1 MKTKPSFSRQKNKS
15 QNSSF
20 RSFWDGTG
28 ESMPEFHGAPSTKY
42 YFECER
48 TLFESFFPNLE
59 GKKVFKS
66 DLWDEA
72 KNTRILKWAADRGA
86 EVYGLDISYPIVKDS
101 QDLFRR
107 SSLKCGIIVSDL
119 RQIAFDDESFDYIY
133 SMGTIEHFKEYRQAL
148 GEIYRVLKKG
158 GRAIIGVPNKWDPFL
173 RPVMVTFLNW
183 LNLYGYGYE
192 KSFSMR
198 QLERMLRD
206 VGFEIHERS
215 GILFMPGSLR
225 MLDLFVHVKWPK
237 ASFIMAPLIRTFA
250 SLYRTFPV
258 LRRHGYLI
266 ASVVR
271 KPG

>member
-1 MKTKPSFSRQKNKS
+1 MGTEPSFSRQKNKS
-15 QNSSF
+15 QNSSY

-28 ESMPEFHGAPSTKY
+28 ESFPAFHGAPSTKY

-48 TLFESFFPNLE
+48 TLFESFFPGME

-72 KNTRILKWAADRGA
+72 KNTRILKWAANRGA
-86 EVYGLDISYPIVKDS
+86 EAYGLDISYPVVKDAR
-101 QDLFRR
+101 DLFRR

-183 LNLYGYGYE
+183 FNRYGYGYE

-198 QLERMLRD
+198 QLERMLQD
-206 VGFEIHERS
+206 VGFEILERS

-225 MLDLFVHVKWPK
+225 MLDLFVHVNWPK
-237 ASFIMAPLIRTFA
+237 ASFIMAPLIRPFA
-250 SLYRTFPV
+250 SLYRTFPA

-266 ASVVR
+266 ASVVQ

>member
-1 MKTKPSFSRQKNKS
+1 MGTEPSFSRQKDKS
-15 QNSSF
+15 QKSSF
-20 RSFWDGTG
+20 RSFWDETG
-28 ESMPEFHGAPSTKY
+28 ESIPAFYGAPSTKY

-48 TLFESFFPNLE
+48 TLFESFFPDLK
-59 GKKVFKS
+59 GKKVFKT

-72 KNTRILKWAADRGA
+72 KNTQILKWAAEQGA
-86 EVYGLDISYPIVKDS
+86 EVYGLDISYPVVKDAR
-101 QDLFRR
+101 DLFRQ

-119 RQIAFDDESFDYIY
+119 RQIAYGDESFDYIY

-173 RPVMVTFLNW
+173 RPMMVAFLYR
-183 LNLYGYGYE
+183 LKLYGYGYE

-198 QLERMLRD
+198 QLERMLRN
-206 VGFEIHERS
+206 VGFEILERS

-225 MLDLFVHVKWPK
+225 MLDLFVHVNWPK
-237 ASFIMAPLIRTFA
+237 ASFIMAPLIRPFS
-250 SLYRTFPV
+250 SLYRTFPL

-266 ASVVR
+266 ASVVQ

>member
-1 MKTKPSFSRQKNKS
+1 MKTSTP
-15 QNSSF
+15 NSSY

-28 ESMPEFHGAPSTKY
+28 ESFPAFHGAPSTKY

-48 TLFESFFPNLE
+48 TLFESFFPGME
-59 GKKVFKS
+59 GKKIFKS

-86 EVYGLDISYPIVKDS
+86 EVYGLDISYPIVKDT

-198 QLERMLRD
+198 RLERMLQD
-206 VGFEIHERS
+206 VGFEILERS

-225 MLDLFVHVKWPK
+225 MLDLFVHVNWPK
-237 ASFIMAPLIRTFA
+237 ASFIMAPFIRPFA
-250 SLYRTFPV
+250 FLYKSFPS

-266 ASVVR
+266 ASVVQ
-271 KPG
+271 KPS

>member
-1 MKTKPSFSRQKNKS
+1 MKTSTP
-15 QNSSF
+15 NSSF

-28 ESMPEFHGAPSTKY
+28 ESFPVFHEAPSTKY

-48 TLFESFFPNLE
+48 TLFESFFPKLE
-59 GKKVFKS
+59 EKKVFKT

-72 KNTRILKWAADRGA
+72 KNTRILKWVAEQGA
-86 EVYGLDISYPIVKDS
+86 EVYGLDIAFPIVKDT
-101 QDLFRR
+101 QDLFRGA
-107 SSLKCGIIVSDL
+107 SLKCGIIVSDL
-119 RQIAFDDESFDYIY
+119 RQIAYSDESFDYIY
-133 SMGTIEHFKEYRQAL
+133 SMGTIEHFKEYKQAL

-173 RPVMVTFLNW
+173 RPVMVTFLYW

-192 KSFSMR
+192 KSFSMK
-198 QLERMLRD
+198 QLERILLD
-206 VGFEIHERS
+206 VGFEIIERS

-225 MLDLFVHVKWPK
+225 MLDLFVHVNCPK
-237 ASFIMAPLIRTFA
+237 ASFIITPLIRPFA
-250 SLYRTFPV
+250 FLYRAFPS

-266 ASVVR
+266 ASVVE

>member
-1 MKTKPSFSRQKNKS
+1 
-15 QNSSF
+15 
-20 RSFWDGTG
+20 
-28 ESMPEFHGAPSTKY
+28 MPDFHGAPSTKY

-48 TLFESFFPNLE
+48 TLFESYLPHLK
-59 GKKVFKS
+59 GKRVFKT
-66 DLWDEA
+66 DLWDES
-72 KNTRILKWAADRGA
+72 KNTRILKWAADQGA
-86 EVYGLDISYPIVKDS
+86 EVFGLDIAYSVVKAT

-119 RQIAFDDESFDYIY
+119 RQIAFNDESFDYIY

-148 GEIYRVLKKG
+148 G
-158 GRAIIGVPNKWDPFL
+158 
-173 RPVMVTFLNW
+173 PVMVTFLYW

-198 QLERMLRD
+198 QLERMLED
-206 VGFEIHERS
+206 VGFEVLGRS

-225 MLDLFVHVKWPK
+225 MLDLFVHVNWPK
-237 ASFIMAPLIRTFA
+237 ASFLLAPLIRPFFY
-250 SLYRTFPV
+250 LYRTFPS

-266 ASVVR
+266 ASVVQ

>member
-1 MKTKPSFSRQKNKS
+1 MGTEPSFSPQKNKS

-28 ESMPEFHGAPSTKY
+28 ESMPDFHGAPSTKY

-48 TLFESFFPNLE
+48 TLFESYLPHLK
-59 GKKVFKS
+59 GKRVFKT
-66 DLWDEA
+66 DLWDES
-72 KNTRILKWAADRGA
+72 KNTRILKWTADQGA
-86 EVYGLDISYPIVKDS
+86 EVFGLDIAYSVVKDT

-107 SSLKCGIIVSDL
+107 SSQKCGIIVSDL
-119 RQIAFDDESFDYIY
+119 RQIAFNDESFDYIY

-173 RPVMVTFLNW
+173 RPVMVTFLYW

-198 QLERMLRD
+198 QLERMLED
-206 VGFEIHERS
+206 VGFEVLGRS

-225 MLDLFVHVKWPK
+225 MLDLFVHVNWPK
-237 ASFIMAPLIRTFA
+237 ASFLLAPLIRPFFY
-250 SLYRTFPV
+250 LYRTFPS

-266 ASVVR
+266 ASVVQ

>member
-1 MKTKPSFSRQKNKS
+1 
-15 QNSSF
+15 
-20 RSFWDGTG
+20 
-28 ESMPEFHGAPSTKY
+28 MPRFHGAPSTQY
-42 YFECER
+42 YLYCEQ
-48 TLFESFFPNLE
+48 TLFESFFPDLE
-59 GKKVFKS
+59 GKKLFKT

-72 KNTRILKWAADRGA
+72 KNTRILKWAADQGS
-86 EVYGLDISYPIVKDS
+86 EVYGLDISYPVAKDTR
-101 QDLFRR
+101 DLFRG
-107 SSLKCGIIVSDL
+107 SASKNSIIVSDL
-119 RQIAFDDESFDYIY
+119 RQIAFGSESFDLIY

-148 GEIYRVLKKG
+148 EEIYRVLKKG

-173 RPVMVTFLNW
+173 RPVMVTFLYW

-198 QLERMLRD
+198 ALERMLRD
-206 VGFEIHERS
+206 VGFETLQRS

-225 MLDLFVHVKWPK
+225 MLDLFVYVNWPK
-237 ASFIMAPLIRTFA
+237 ASFLLAPLIRPFA
-250 SLYRTFPV
+250 FLYRTFPR

>member
-1 MKTKPSFSRQKNKS
+1 
-15 QNSSF
+15 
-20 RSFWDGTG
+20 
-28 ESMPEFHGAPSTKY
+28 MPAFYDAPSTEY

-48 TLFESFFPNLE
+48 NLFESFFPDLD
-59 GKKVFKS
+59 GKKVFKT

-72 KNTRILKWAADRGA
+72 KNTRILKWAADQGA
-86 EVYGLDISYPIVKDS
+86 EVYGLDISFPIVKS
-101 QDLFRR
+101 AQELFRR
-107 SSLKCGIIVSDL
+107 SSEKCRIMVSDL
-119 RQIAFDDESFDYIY
+119 RQIAYGDESFDYIY

-173 RPVMVTFLNW
+173 RPVLVAFLYR

-198 QLERMLRD
+198 ALERMLRD
-206 VGFEIHERS
+206 AGFEILERS

-225 MLDLFVHVKWPK
+225 MLDLFVHVNWPK
-237 ASFIMAPLIRTFA
+237 ASFLVAPFVRPFA
-250 SLYRTFPV
+250 SLYRAFPS

-266 ASVVR
+266 ASIVK